1 MKIRTDF
8 VTNSSSSSFTLE
20 IGFKL
25 TNGEEINFKGEG
37 ATPETGPIDY
47 FDGEAVMIV
56 SPRQLGLA
64 KNLEELIKL
73 LQDGVLS
80 RERFEIK
87 YGNLKGA
94 HKIFEKSDPRESYD
108 YDEEEDTTI
117 DAYDFI
123 KDIKSKIKDM
133 EDIESITVIG
143 NEENYYTWT
152 RTYTY
157 NLKNKKYT
165 LEEFGENPIERE
177 DSAGGD
183 LIFKDSHLAE
193 KIEVEE

>member
-25 TNGEEINFKGEG
+25 INGEEIIFKGEG
-37 ATPETGPIDY
+37 ATGETGPTDY
-47 FDGEAVMIV
+47 FDEEAIMTV

-73 LQDGVLS
+73 LQEGVLS
-80 RERFEIK
+80 GDRFDIK
-87 YGNLKGA
+87 YGNFKNA
-94 HKIFEKSDPRESYD
+94 KKIFEKSEPREGFAPET
-108 YDEEEDTTI
+108 YDEITV

-123 KDIKSKIKDM
+123 KDIKSKVNTI
-133 EDIESITVIG
+133 EDIESITVTG
-143 NEENYYTWT
+143 DEENYYTWT
-152 RTYTY
+152 RIFKYD
-157 NLKNKKYT
+157 LKNKKYT
-165 LEEFGENPIERE
+165 LEEFGEDPVERE

-183 LIFKDSHLAE
+183 LIFEDQDLAE
-193 KIEVEE
+193 RIEEEE